1 MSAAPSQWTS
11 DFVLDLTKLLDHEL
25 SHLSKQDEALRKLIH
40 LFNLLL
46 RESQETAKRQT
57 SGVLTKPLNSPNPL
71 IELPK
76 NTFSASVRSPKK
88 ISISDQRLRRA
99 CRIALMETEEGASV
113 AEICSRIL
121 RRGSFRFKDPDHARE
136 VVARLCGSGG

>member
-25 SHLSKQDEALRKLIH
+25 SHLFKQDEALGKLIH

-57 SGVLTKPLNSPNPL
+57 GGVLTKPLNSS
-71 IELPK
+71 ELPK
-76 NTFSASVRSPKK
+76 NTFSASVRPPKK

-113 AEICSRIL
+113 AEICSRIV

-136 VVARLCGSGG
+136 VVARLCRSGG